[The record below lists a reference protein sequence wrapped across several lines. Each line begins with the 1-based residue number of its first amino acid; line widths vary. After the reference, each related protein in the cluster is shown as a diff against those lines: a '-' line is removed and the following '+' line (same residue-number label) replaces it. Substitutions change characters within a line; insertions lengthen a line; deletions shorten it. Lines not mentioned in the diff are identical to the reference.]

1 MNREF
6 SAGGAVFKNVDG
18 KTLWLV
24 TKAKPS
30 DLFPRETWRL
40 PKGWLDDINQGMSPG
55 PLGSGKTKAT
65 PEEIQQAAI
74 REVEEEGGVKVVIVT
89 KLKTDTI
96 FYTRNGDKVMKF
108 ITYFLME
115 WAEDLPQGFGMETEE
130 TTWLEFDEAHKK
142 LTHTREKAILK
153 KANESLETL
162 KKQSSLV

>member
-6 SAGGAVFKNVDG
+6 SAGGAVFKQVG
-18 KTLWLV
+18 SKTLWLV

-40 PKGWLDDINQGMSPG
+40 PKGWLDDINEGTSPG
-55 PLGSGKTKAT
+55 PLGSGEREAT

-74 REVEEEGGVKVVIVT
+74 REVEEEGGVKVTIIS

-96 FYTRNGDKVMKF
+96 FYTRDGDKVMKF

-115 WAEDLPQGFGMETEE
+115 WVEDLLQGFGVETEE
-130 TTWLEFDEAHKK
+130 TVWLEFDEAYRK
-142 LTHTREKAILK
+142 LTHAREKAILN
-153 KANESLETL
+153 KANESLETS
-162 KKQSSLV
+162 KIQPSLV